1 MPETDGQLYIRYVK
15 ENDTEAFRQIYEK
28 YRDSLILFLNGI
40 VGNIDDAEELM
51 MDTFAILSSR
61 TVRYKEKEEAGFKTW
76 LYTIAKNRAKM
87 FLRKHKTM
95 FQLPEDDEMNSE
107 ELSDN
112 TDASP
117 EESLIKEEQN
127 KELYTALES
136 LDSDTRQVIYLM
148 FFEGLKPPEIS
159 RIMKKNVKQIYN
171 MTARGKT
178 ALKDTLER
186 MGYSWD
192 M

>member
-1 MPETDGQLYIRYVK
+1 MPETDGQLYLKYVK
-15 ENDTEAFRQIYEK
+15 ENDTEAFRQVYEK

-76 LYTIAKNRAKM
+76 LYAIAKNRAKM

-136 LDSDTRQVIYLM
+136 LDSDTRQVIYLIY
-148 FFEGLKPPEIS
+148 FEGLKPPEIS
-159 RIMKKNVKQIYN
+159 RIMKKNIKQIYN

-186 MGYSWD
+186 RGYSWD